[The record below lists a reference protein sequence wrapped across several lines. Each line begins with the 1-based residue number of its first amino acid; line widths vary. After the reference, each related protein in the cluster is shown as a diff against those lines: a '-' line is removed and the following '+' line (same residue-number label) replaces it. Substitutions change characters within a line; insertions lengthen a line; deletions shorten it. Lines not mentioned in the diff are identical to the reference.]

1 MSIEGPT
8 ILPPNDHDKLTAYAL
23 LRVTLGTNI
32 AMHGLSRI
40 IAGPAVFSSKLTTQ
54 FVASPLPQP
63 LVHAFGQGLPWVEGL
78 FGLLLLIGLR
88 TRAALIGGA
97 LLMLVLT
104 FGSSL
109 IQDWQAAST
118 QLLYAAVYTA
128 LLFLLRFNG
137 WSIDALLERKK
148 WPAI

>member
-8 ILPPNDHDKLTAYAL
+8 ILPPNDRDKLTAYAL

-32 AMHGLSRI
+32 AMHGLSRVL
-40 IAGPAVFSSKLTTQ
+40 AGPAVFSSKLTTQ
-54 FVASPLPQP
+54 FAASPLPQP
-63 LVHAFGQGLPWVEGL
+63 LVRTFGQDLPWLEGL

-118 QLLYAAVYTA
+118 QLLYAAVYAA

-137 WSIDALLERKK
+137 WSIDALLDRKK
-148 WPAI
+148 

>member
-8 ILPPNDHDKLTAYAL
+8 ILPPNDRDKLTAYAL
-23 LRVTLGTNI
+23 LRITLGTNI
-32 AMHGLSRI
+32 AMHGLSRV
-40 IAGPAVFSSKLTTQ
+40 IAGSAVFSSKLTNQ
-54 FVASPLPQP
+54 FAASPLPQP
-63 LVHAFGQGLPWVEGL
+63 LVRTFGQGLPWLEGL

-97 LLMLVLT
+97 ILMLVLT

-118 QLLYAAVYTA
+118 QLLYAAVYAA

-137 WSIDALLERKK
+137 WSIDALLDRKK
-148 WPAI
+148 

>member
-8 ILPPNDHDKLTAYAL
+8 ILPPNDRDKTTAYVL
-23 LRVTLGTNI
+23 LRITLGTNI
-32 AMHGLSRI
+32 AMHGVSRV
-40 IAGPAVFSSKLTTQ
+40 IAGPAAFSSKLTTQ
-54 FVASPLPQP
+54 FAASPLPQP
-63 LVHAFGQGLPWVEGL
+63 IVHAFGQGLPWIEGL

-109 IQDWQAAST
+109 VQDWQAAST
-118 QLLYAAVYTA
+118 QLLYSAVYAA
-128 LLFLLRFNG
+128 LLFLLRFNR
-137 WSIDALLERKK
+137 WSVDALLEHKK
-148 WPAI
+148 

>member
-8 ILPPNDHDKLTAYAL
+8 ILPPNDRDKATAYVL
-23 LRVTLGTNI
+23 LRITLGTNI
-32 AMHGLSRI
+32 AMHGVSRV
-40 IAGPAVFSSKLTTQ
+40 IAGPAAFSSTLTTQ
-54 FVASPLPQP
+54 FAASPLPQP
-63 LVHAFGQGLPWVEGL
+63 IVHAFGQGLPWIEGL

-109 IQDWQAAST
+109 VQDWQAAST
-118 QLLYAAVYTA
+118 QLLYSAIYAA
-128 LLFLLRFNG
+128 LLFLLRFNR
-137 WSIDALLERKK
+137 WSVDALLEHKK
-148 WPAI
+148 